1 MAKKTTKTAKMDVS
15 GTNSGEENI
24 LKWLKDHPRI
34 EVSAEAEET
43 EAPAKAAKKPAKAKV
58 AAKKTTAKTV
68 KAESETAEKKPAKKT
83 AAAKKSAAKKS
94 EGEGRPAQE
103 VREEGCGRGRIRRGR
118 GNP

>member
-1 MAKKTTKTAKMDVS
+1 MAKKTTKTAKTDVS

-58 AAKKTTAKTV
+58 AAKKTTAKKST
-68 KAESETAEKKPAKKT
+68 AKK
-83 AAAKKSAAKKS
+83 AAADK
-94 EGEGRPAQE
+94 
-103 VREEGCGRGRIRRGR
+103 
-118 GNP
+118 